1 VQRAA
6 VSADRAG
13 GANFDDRGGSEEM
26 TRRNN
31 ASEQLASVTSA
42 ALAARTSRRGFLR
55 AAGVGGAVLGL
66 PSVLARC
73 SDSTMA
79 PRTTV
84 SGAVTIDLTT
94 DSGVLNY
101 AYALEQLE
109 ASFYATALNN
119 PASDYTAEQV
129 LALGGI
135 NCHEIVHRAFLLAAL
150 GDEAIPSLEFDF
162 SSAVDF
168 GSVSSVLALAKT
180 LEDTGVGAYN
190 GAGQLLTNPDFLV
203 LAGKIV
209 SVEARHAAIIRLL
222 IDPKSA
228 SFGGDDVVD
237 SNGLDQ
243 ALDPST
249 VLDAVKP
256 FIVDFDSITI
266 VA

>member
-1 VQRAA
+1 
-6 VSADRAG
+6 
-13 GANFDDRGGSEEM
+13 M

-31 ASEQLASVTSA
+31 ASEQLASVTSG
-42 ALAARTSRRGFLR
+42 ALAATTSRRGFLR

-66 PSVLARC
+66 PSVLASC
-73 SDSTMA
+73 SDTTMA

-84 SGAVTIDLTT
+84 SGAATIDLTT
-94 DSGVLNY
+94 DIGVLNY

-109 ASFYATALNN
+109 ANFYATAFNN
-119 PASDYTAEQV
+119 PASDYTPEQV
-129 LALGGI
+129 LALGAI
-135 NCHEIVHRAFLLAAL
+135 NCHEIVHRAFLLAVL
-150 GDEAIPSLEFDF
+150 GDNAIPNLTFDF

-168 GSVSSVLALAKT
+168 GSASSVLALAKT

-209 SVEARHAAIIRLL
+209 SVEARHAATIRLL

-237 SNGLDQ
+237 GNGLDQ

-256 FIVDFDSITI
+256 FIVDFNSITV